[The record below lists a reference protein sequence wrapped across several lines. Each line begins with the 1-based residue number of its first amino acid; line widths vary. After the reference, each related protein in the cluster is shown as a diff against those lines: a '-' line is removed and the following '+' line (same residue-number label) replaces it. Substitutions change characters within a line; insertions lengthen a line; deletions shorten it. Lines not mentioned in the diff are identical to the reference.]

1 MSGRAIC
8 VAALKHGCDVMAEKP
23 FAPTRADAD
32 AILDAVARSGRRQI
46 VMQNRAT
53 SKAPG

>member
-1 MSGRAIC
+1 M
-8 VAALKHGCDVMAEKP
+8 AALKHSCDVMAEKP

-32 AILDAVARSGRRQI
+32 AILDAVARSGRRYI